1 MRSATVFF
9 ECCCLK
15 NLLDKSSD
23 YEMLLPLL
31 VMVLKEY
38 PSNSLIR
45 NEAVH
50 IIHSVCYLV
59 TDKKI
64 IDTSGTVEVLGALL
78 KWNDISEEAKTTVRS
93 LIHKIIARRDRKYIT
108 ICCCCVVVVTIL
120 FYTKL
125 T

>member
-1 MRSATVFF
+1 
-9 ECCCLK
+9 
-15 NLLDKSSD
+15 
-23 YEMLLPLL
+23 MLLPLL